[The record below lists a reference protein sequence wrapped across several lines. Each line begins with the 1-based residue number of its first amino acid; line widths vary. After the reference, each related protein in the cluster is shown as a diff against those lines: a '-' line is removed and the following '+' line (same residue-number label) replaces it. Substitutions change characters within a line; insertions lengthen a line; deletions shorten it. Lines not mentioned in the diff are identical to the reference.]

1 MNLLRRFPDK
11 PWRRDPK
18 SLPELDQ
25 KGGYIATAKYDGWRC
40 SVVIEETFNISFWSR
55 VNKQLPVAGEMVKA
69 VKFLGL
75 PQATVLDTEW
85 MRRRPDYDGPEIL
98 YIIGMPWFK
107 GEWMGREPEA
117 QRWSRVVE
125 HFNNINKMVDEPE
138 NFPVQLP
145 KWTHDN
151 GKSLSPYSDL
161 FAWSKTDKTTEGIVL
176 KGNFSKLVGDTK
188 ESKKN
193 PNWIKIK
200 WRDGADGR
208 TVVA

>member
-18 SLPELDQ
+18 SLPDLDMQ
-25 KGGYIATAKYDGWRC
+25 GGYIATAKYDGWRC
-40 SVVIEETFNISFWSR
+40 AVTINDDISFWSR
-55 VNKQLPVAGEMVKA
+55 VNKPLPVADEMRKA
-69 VKFLGL
+69 VKFLDL
-75 PQATVLDTEW
+75 PPATVLDTEW
-85 MRRRPDYDGPEIL
+85 MRRRPDYDGPELL
-98 YIIGMPWFK
+98 YVIGMPWFN
-107 GEWMGREPEA
+107 GEWLGRDPEA
-117 QRWSRVVE
+117 FRWDKVIKIFEGVFS
-125 HFNNINKMVDEPE
+125 KLDDPE
-138 NFPVQLP
+138 AFPLQLP
-145 KWTHDN
+145 KWVSD
-151 GKSLSPYSDL
+151 GKSLTPYSEL

-176 KGNFSKLVGDTK
+176 KGKLSKLVGDTK